1 VNPDE
6 PAEPS
11 PFASFAMPK
20 RSAVEEFQERQ
31 RRAAAALRTMI
42 GCVLATQVGSIG
54 GSTACAAYEADLDV
68 ALTALVG
75 SLIGGTCGSCL
86 GALVGAMC
94 FAALSSTVGRSRTLG
109 NEFARRD
116 PMVAIRGLMFAWS
129 LVGTVLG
136 AAQGALQGAH
146 WAGAV
151 RPPLGRWIVVAS
163 VLGGAFGLA
172 VWFLARRRVR
182 TST

>member
-1 VNPDE
+1 MNPDE
-6 PAEPS
+6 PADPS

-42 GCVLATQVGSIG
+42 GSVLAVLVGSIG
-54 GSTACAAYEADLDV
+54 GSTACAAYEADMNA

-75 SLIGGTCGSCL
+75 SLIGGAGGSIL
-86 GALVGAMC
+86 GAILGAMC
-94 FAALSSTVGRSRTLG
+94 FAALSTTFGRSKALG

-116 PMVAIRGLMFAWS
+116 PMAAVRGLMFAWS
-129 LVGTVLG
+129 LVGAALG

-151 RPPLGRWIVVAS
+151 RQPLGRWIVVGS
-163 VLGGAFGLA
+163 VLGGAFGLV
-172 VWFLARRRVR
+172 VWFLARRRLR
-182 TST
+182 TPS